1 MAINNKKINN
11 KKGFTLVEVVVAI
24 GMFVIIIAAS
34 SGIFARLFKSY
45 RGAKNVN
52 ENMKNA
58 QFALNL
64 MSKTFRTSSVKYY
77 IAGGGNIIVVY
88 DYSQSSCI
96 RYVFNGTALTKANTT
111 IAVTESNCHN
121 GASFVSPA
129 IVMTSGAVTGSFYAR
144 DSRGN
149 DSNNSSTRV
158 GLVTVNMRITSGGA
172 VDTGSSARIQST
184 SSLRDYTVSNVGI
197 DPNNAP

>member
-1 MAINNKKINN
+1 MVINNKKINN

-77 IAGGGNIIVVY
+77 IAGGGNAIIVY

-96 RYVFNGTALTKANTT
+96 RYVFNGTALTKATA
-111 IAVTESNCHN
+111 AVTESNCVN
-121 GASFVSPA
+121 GASFSA
-129 IVMTSGAVTGSFYAR
+129 ATVMTSGAVTGSFYAR

-149 DSNNSSTRV
+149 DSDNSSTRV